1 MLEFVN
7 NNTSTSKD
15 TSDVLEWCQLTGE
28 NYGLTSVAGTKPLC
42 LKVPRPLR
50 IVMSTVGL
58 GISEQPRQAPSVT
71 P

>member
-7 NNTSTSKD
+7 NNTY
-15 TSDVLEWCQLTGE
+15 TSDVLEWCQLIGE

-42 LKVPRPLR
+42 LKVPRPLS

-58 GISEQPRQAPSVT
+58 GIQPRQAPSVT